1 MCVCVWVYWFWFFVL
16 VVVGSVGERKKKI
29 QRLLVVAKNKTVK
42 GNNVMEY
49 AVGIQFNAD
58 LKEFSSHWAAEII
71 SYSAF

>member
-1 MCVCVWVYWFWFFVL
+1 MCRYFGSGFLFWLLL
-16 VVVGSVGERKKKI
+16 VPLERGKNNNNSEVVGCCKEQNS
-29 QRLLVVAKNKTVK
+29 K

-49 AVGIQFNAD
+49 GVGIQFNAD

>member
-1 MCVCVWVYWFWFFVL
+1 MCVSVFWFWFFVL
-16 VVVGSVGERKKKI
+16 VVVGSVGERKKNNNSE
-29 QRLLVVAKNKTVK
+29 VVGCCKEQNSR

-49 AVGIQFNAD
+49 GVGIQFNAD